1 MWVCGGWQK
10 TSMGGSADF
19 LRRAVAIDDSLCL
32 GRSKPE
38 KWGFSQLNAH
48 GMLLLSGLSGIKQ
61 RSFLGARFLRL

>member
-1 MWVCGGWQK
+1 VCGGWQK
-10 TSMGGSADF
+10 TLIDGSADF
-19 LRRAVAIDDSLCL
+19 LRRAVAFDDSLYL
-32 GRSKPE
+32 RLSEPK